1 MRHRVLPAVERNI
14 RFTPMTLAF
23 QLAIFTAGTE
33 RPLLQETARTVFA
46 HVIPRML
53 NGFGLLALG
62 ASALL
67 RLPDLE
73 AAWYPRSVRP
83 PLLVFDADRSREIAL
98 LLCDCDML
106 QLSTELN
113 FLLSSLAEEA
123 RTINVDLFELTF
135 LPFLKTLGSTIQELN
150 MSMRHSPFQ
159 TLFQQV
165 LSTYV
170 ERYVRS
176 EPQPSTDWSRPTVLC
191 DCQDC
196 PSLNLFLANSK
207 QQVANFRVAEKR
219 RDHIYSKVS
228 DTGIEQRT
236 DKSSWPPFSLV
247 LTKNMKYFE
256 IAYKAWEERCIVAK
270 NYLQAMDS
278 EVGLKPFLADLY
290 TPIVSLSMVS
300 SNAARDYRQLLP
312 PPLASGG
319 SHMQGLNVPQP
330 LAPVANNIQGARQL
344 PVLPSISAEW
354 WRSVAQ
360 SGSYS
365 TTGSLQKPLQG
376 TKRKASD
383 VQEHDPK
390 RTAPEV
396 IVIGE

>member
-1 MRHRVLPAVERNI
+1 
-14 RFTPMTLAF
+14 
-23 QLAIFTAGTE
+23 
-33 RPLLQETARTVFA
+33 
-46 HVIPRML
+46 
-53 NGFGLLALG
+53 
-62 ASALL
+62 
-67 RLPDLE
+67 
-73 AAWYPRSVRP
+73 
-83 PLLVFDADRSREIAL
+83 
-98 LLCDCDML
+98 ML

-135 LPFLKTLGSTIQELN
+135 LPLLKTLGSTIQELN

-196 PSLNLFLANSK
+196 PSLNLFLANPK

-219 RDHIYSKVS
+219 RDHMYSKVS

-256 IAYKAWEERCIVAK
+256 IAHKAWEERCIVAK

-278 EVGLKPFLADLY
+278 EVGLKPFLAHPY

-319 SHMQGLNVPQP
+319 SHMQGPNVPQP

-376 TKRKASD
+376 TKRKASE

-396 IVIGE
+396 IVIDE